1 MGLAIPIETSA
12 RHIHLCREDFDILF
26 GEGKELTFKASLSQP
41 GQYVCEE
48 RLAVRGPKS
57 SFENVAVLGPF
68 RKETQVEI
76 SMTDSR
82 KLGIPGVIRQS
93 GDTADTPGC
102 ILEGPNG
109 SIELSHG
116 VIVAKRHIH
125 MTPVQ
130 AIQLNVKDN
139 DEVFVIMES
148 YERSLIFADVVVR
161 VHPDFAL
168 AMHVDTDEAN
178 AFACRAGFIGFNPK
192 EPQITAL
199 LRSRSLRRPLL
210 TSLISPTKSWWHPQA
225 HPRLR

>member
-26 GEGKELTFKASLSQP
+26 GEGKELTFKAELSQP

-48 RLAVRGPKS
+48 RLAVRGPMC

-82 KLGIPGVIRQS
+82 KLGIPGIIRQS
-93 GDTADTPGC
+93 GDTKDTPGC

-109 SIELSHG
+109 QIELDHG

-148 YERSLIFADVVVR
+148 FERSLIFADVVVR

-178 AFACRAGFIGFNPK
+178 AFANENNP
-192 EPQITAL
+192 TGAL
-199 LRSRSLRRPLL
+199 LKLFGGRTYNLQKWAEELQNGINRF
-210 TSLISPTKSWWHPQA
+210 
-225 HPRLR
+225 

>member
-26 GEGKELTFKASLSQP
+26 GEGKELTFKAELSQP

-68 RKETQVEI
+68 RNETQVEI

-82 KLGIPGVIRQS
+82 KLGIPGIIRQS
-93 GDTADTPGC
+93 GDTKDTPGC
-102 ILEGPNG
+102 ILE
-109 SIELSHG
+109 
-116 VIVAKRHIH
+116 VAKRHIH

-148 YERSLIFADVVVR
+148 FERSLIFADVVVR
-161 VHPDFAL
+161 VNPAFAL

-178 AFACRAGFIGFNPK
+178 AFANENNP
-192 EPQITAL
+192 TGAL
-199 LRSRSLRRPLL
+199 LKLFGGRTYNLQKWAEELQNGINRF
-210 TSLISPTKSWWHPQA
+210 
-225 HPRLR
+225 

>member
-12 RHIHLCREDFDILF
+12 RHIHLCREDFNILF
-26 GEGKELTFKASLSQP
+26 GEDRDLTFKAELSQP
-41 GQYVCEE
+41 EQYVCKE
-48 RLAVRGPKS
+48 RVAVRGPKG
-57 SFENVAVLGPF
+57 SFEKVAVLGPF
-68 RKETQVEI
+68 RNETQVEI

-93 GDTADTPGC
+93 GDTAGTPGC
-102 ILEGPNG
+102 VLEGPNG
-109 SIELSHG
+109 SIELDHG

-148 YERSLIFADVVVR
+148 FERSLIFADVVVR
-161 VHPDFAL
+161 VNPNFAL

-178 AFACRAGFIGFNPK
+178 AFANDNHPTG
-192 EPQITAL
+192 AL
-199 LRSRSLRRPLL
+199 LKLFGGRTYNLQKWAEEVQNGINRF
-210 TSLISPTKSWWHPQA
+210 
-225 HPRLR
+225 

>member
-12 RHIHLCREDFDILF
+12 RHIHLCREDFNILF
-26 GEGKELTFKASLSQP
+26 GEDRDLTFKAELSQP
-41 GQYVCEE
+41 GQYVCKE
-48 RLAVRGPKS
+48 RVAVRGPKG
-57 SFENVAVLGPF
+57 SFEKVAVLGPF
-68 RKETQVEI
+68 RNETQVEI

-93 GDTADTPGC
+93 GDTAGTPVC
-102 ILEGPNG
+102 VLEGPNG
-109 SIELSHG
+109 SIELDHG

-148 YERSLIFADVVVR
+148 FERSLIFADVVVR
-161 VHPDFAL
+161 VNPNFAL

-178 AFACRAGFIGFNPK
+178 AFANDNHPTG
-192 EPQITAL
+192 AL
-199 LRSRSLRRPLL
+199 LKLFGGRTYNLQKWAEEVQNGINRF
-210 TSLISPTKSWWHPQA
+210 
-225 HPRLR
+225 